1 MSGPGGMDINKMM
14 KQVQQM
20 QAEMMKAQEE
30 LADETVE
37 ASAGGG
43 MVTVI
48 ATGAGEIQKIQI
60 APEAIDPDDPEL
72 LADTI
77 LAAVNEALRSAN
89 DLAQSRLGGM
99 AGGLGLP
106 GTPTLVPP
114 PAADSF
120 CRGAR
125 ERGSREENVR

>member
-1 MSGPGGMDINKMM
+1 VKGMDLNKMM
-14 KQVQQM
+14 QQVQQM
-20 QAEMMKAQEE
+20 QAEMAKAQDE
-30 LADETVE
+30 LANETVE

-43 MVTVI
+43 MVTVT
-48 ATGAGEIQKIQI
+48 ANGAGEIQQIKI

-89 DLAQSRLGGM
+89 SLAQSRLGGL

-106 GTPTLVPP
+106 GL
-114 PAADSF
+114 
-120 CRGAR
+120 
-125 ERGSREENVR
+125 

>member
-1 MSGPGGMDINKMM
+1 MDLNKMM
-14 KQVQQM
+14 QQVQQM
-20 QAEMMKAQEE
+20 QAEMAKAQEE
-30 LADETVE
+30 LATETVE

-43 MVTVI
+43 MVIVT
-48 ATGAGEIQKIQI
+48 ATGAGEIQQIKI

-89 DLAQSRLGGM
+89 SLAQSRLGGM

-106 GTPTLVPP
+106 EV
-114 PAADSF
+114 
-120 CRGAR
+120 
-125 ERGSREENVR
+125 

>member
-20 QAEMMKAQEE
+20 QADMACVQEE
-30 LADETVE
+30 LANETVE

-43 MVTVI
+43 VVTVT
-48 ATGAGEIQKIQI
+48 ATGSGEIKAIKI

-72 LADTI
+72 LADMI
-77 LAAVNEALRSAN
+77 LGAVNEALRSAN

-106 GTPTLVPP
+106 GL
-114 PAADSF
+114 
-120 CRGAR
+120 
-125 ERGSREENVR
+125 